1 MTDVDNWP
9 AGRAPGR
16 EQCQAVCIHLIV
28 PPLRPRRTVERLLHV
43 NGEEDG
49 AIEIDC
55 HENVLLLVATDSVT
69 KSTGRPIS
77 GKLDQLGW
85 QWAKVPSKTRQPIP
99 LRSEECA
106 LR

>member
-1 MTDVDNWP
+1 MPGVDDRP
-9 AGRAPGR
+9 AGRAPGGK
-16 EQCQAVCIHLIV
+16 QCRAVRIYLIV
-28 PPLRPRRTVERLLHV
+28 PPLRPGRAVERLLHV
-43 NGEEDG
+43 DGEEDG

-55 HENVLLLVATDSVT
+55 HENRLLRVGTDSVT

-77 GKLDQLGW
+77 GRLEQLGW

-99 LRSEECA
+99 RSEECA